1 MIKEFAL
8 VFDVVREMSEQ
19 GKRIANEEI
28 LSLKAKTS
36 TSLYTEVLSY
46 KHMGSAERN

>member
-19 GKRIANEEI
+19 GEEESDWENI
-28 LSLKAKTS
+28 V
-36 TSLYTEVLSY
+36 TEIWNIGQFVY
-46 KHMGSAERN
+46 GSIKL